1 MLIFVHPY
9 LPFFVHCNL
18 PLTFHLLSNLS
29 DALDTYFKSISGTI
43 NRLVKVK
50 TSELLNMY
58 EAESKNILA
67 VEKQINDVR
76 IDPRLD
82 RFNKVKELQADGVPI
97 LRISKYLDMSRNT
110 VQSYFV
116 QESLSPRVYPKS
128 TNIELFANP
137 ITLWPG

>member
-1 MLIFVHPY
+1 
-9 LPFFVHCNL
+9 
-18 PLTFHLLSNLS
+18 LLSNLS

-128 TNIELFANP
+128 TNIELFANS